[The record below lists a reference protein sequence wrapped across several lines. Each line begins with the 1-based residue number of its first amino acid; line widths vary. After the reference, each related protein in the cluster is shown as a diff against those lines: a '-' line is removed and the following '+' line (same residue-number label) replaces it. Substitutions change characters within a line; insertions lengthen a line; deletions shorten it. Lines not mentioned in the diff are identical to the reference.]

1 MPQFVHLHV
10 HTQYSILDGA
20 SDIKKVV
27 ARAKEL
33 GMPALAITDHGNMYG
48 VKEFHDVAT
57 KAGIKPILGCEV
69 YVVKNRF
76 EKDKDEKTGDHLVL
90 LAKNKKGYQN
100 LCKIVSY
107 SYTEGFYY
115 KPRVDKELLRL
126 YGEGL
131 ICCSACLG
139 GEIPQFIMRGDLAG
153 AEAAVLE
160 FREIFG
166 DDYYLEMQL
175 HPAGDERDENVYKNQ
190 VEVNRE
196 LRKLAAKHNIPL
208 ICSNDVHFV
217 MRDDATAH
225 DLLICLNTNRYV
237 DEPNRMRYT
246 FQEWLKSPDEM
257 AELFPDDAEALENT
271 VRIADKVEEYK
282 ITHAPLMPDF
292 PPPPDFHIDLD
303 EVRGSMLKKVDDE
316 TLRTKYLAAGSLT
329 ELEEAVKAEGE
340 AQVELLD
347 VAKQYCYLRALAY
360 DGCRKRYCSDDKP
373 ELSKEEQERLEYELA
388 TIERMGF
395 PGYFLIVWDFI
406 RAGREMGVSVGPG
419 RGSAAGSMVAYALK
433 ITNIDPLKYH
443 LLFERFLNPDR
454 ISLPDVDVDFDEDGR
469 ADVLN
474 YVTEKYGKKRVAQ
487 IVTYG
492 TMATKLAI
500 KDVARV
506 MRVPVSES
514 DRLTKMV
521 PDRIDKEKGE
531 TPFHAVYRTVPEF
544 KREAEEGEQAIRDT
558 LKYAEQLEGQ
568 VRQTG
573 VHACGVIIGKDDL
586 ELFAPISTVK
596 DKDSKDEAYKNVVQY
611 EGKQVESVGLIKMDF
626 LGLRTLSIIKDAL
639 ENVQRTKGYWYD
651 IDSVPLDDVET
662 YELFSRGDTT
672 GLFQF
677 ESAGMKK
684 YMRQLKPTRFED
696 LIAMNALYRPGPMDY
711 IPDFIAR
718 KNGLQPVTYDLNG
731 MEEYLGDTYGITVYQ
746 EQVMLLSQKLGGF
759 TGGEADT
766 LRKAMGKKMRDVL
779 DKMKPKFIE
788 GATERGHDPKVCE
801 KVWGDWEAFASYAFN
816 KSHATCYAYV
826 AYQTGYLKAHYPSE
840 FMAALLSRNF
850 TDLKTVTLYMQ
861 ECKRMGINVM
871 GPDVNE
877 SYNVFTADKQG
888 NVRFG
893 MAAIKG
899 VGDGAVREIVAE
911 RERGGRFTDIYDF
924 VERVNL
930 SAVNRK
936 VIDCLAMGGAFDD
949 IIDFPR
955 DKFFVKRGDLSF
967 SEELVRYGNRH
978 REERENSQQSLFG
991 MEDDS
996 AGVQRPTVPEYGDPA
1011 TEKWGPLQTLTH
1023 EKTAVGMYLS
1033 AHPLDDYAVIINN
1046 MCNTVPEQLN
1056 NLPDLNGRDVSFA
1069 GIITSVQ
1076 ILRNKSD
1083 KEYCRFKLEG
1093 YDGTACELM
1102 LFNKDFE
1109 KFRDKLYVNYFV
1121 FITGKVQAP
1130 KYSPDRVMLNIDR
1143 IQKLEDVERNSV
1155 KKLTVTLPVKMI
1167 DGEFS
1172 ENLGRVVDASKGH
1185 IVLCFNLYAGTV
1197 SQRMVSRTK
1206 RVRLTRELINF
1217 LDENE
1222 LKYTIS

>member
-20 SDIKKVV
+20 SDIKKIV

-33 GMPALAITDHGNMYG
+33 DMPALAITDHGNMYG

-57 KAGIKPILGCEV
+57 KAGVKPILGCEV

-76 EKDKDEKTGDHLVL
+76 EKDKDEKAGDHLVL

-107 SYTEGFYY
+107 SWTEGFYY

-126 YGEGL
+126 YNEGL
-131 ICCSACLG
+131 ICSSACLG
-139 GEIPQFIMRGDLAG
+139 GEIPQLIMRGDLAG

-160 FREIFG
+160 FKEIFG

-175 HPAGDERDENVYKNQ
+175 HKAGDERDEHVYIHQ
-190 VEVNRE
+190 LEVNRE
-196 LRKLAAKHNIPL
+196 LRRFAAKHNIKL

-217 MRDDATAH
+217 MKEDAEAH

-246 FQEWLKSPDEM
+246 FQEYLKSADEM
-257 AELFPDDAEALENT
+257 AELFPEDAEALANT
-271 VRIADKVEEYK
+271 LEIADKIEEYK

-303 EVRGSMLKKVDDE
+303 EVRGSMLKKVEDE
-316 TLRTKYLAAGSLT
+316 ALKERCLAAASLE
-329 ELEEAVKAEGE
+329 ELEKVAAEGG
-340 AQVELLD
+340 QTELLD

-360 DGCRKRYCSDDKP
+360 DGCRKRYCSESKP
-373 ELSKEEQERLEYELA
+373 ELSDEERERLEYELA

-406 RAGREMGVSVGPG
+406 RAAREMGVSVGPG

-506 MRVPVSES
+506 LRVPIAES

-544 KREAEEGEQAIRDT
+544 KHEAEEGEPSIRAT
-558 LKYAEQLEGQ
+558 LKFAEQLEGQ

-586 ELFAPISTVK
+586 ELFAPLSTVK
-596 DKDSKDEAYKNVVQY
+596 DKESKEEVYKNVVQY

-639 ENVQRTKGYWYD
+639 KNVERTRGFWYD
-651 IDSVPLDDVET
+651 IDSVPLDDVPT

-731 MEEYLGDTYGITVYQ
+731 MEEYLSDTYGITVYQ

-788 GATERGHDPKVCE
+788 GATERGHDAKVCE
-801 KVWGDWEAFASYAFN
+801 KVWADWEAFASYAFN

-899 VGDGAVREIVAE
+899 VGDGAVMEIVAE
-911 RERGGRFTDIYDF
+911 RERGGRFVDIYDF

-936 VIDCLAMGGAFDD
+936 VIDCLAMAGAFDS

-955 DKFFVKRGDLSF
+955 DRFFIKRGDMSF

-978 REERENSQQSLFG
+978 REERENTQRSLFD
-991 MEDDS
+991 MFDDAS
-996 AGVQRPTVPEYGDPA
+996 AEVPKPEVPQYNDPQV
-1011 TEKWGPLQTLTH
+1011 ERWGRLQTLSN
-1023 EKTAVGMYLS
+1023 EKIAVGMYLS
-1033 AHPLDDYAVIINN
+1033 AHPLDDYAVIIDS
-1046 MCNTVPEQLN
+1046 MCNIVPEQLN
-1056 NLPDLNGRDVSFA
+1056 NLPELNGRDVTFA
-1069 GIITSVQ
+1069 GIVTSVQ
-1076 ILRNKSD
+1076 VMRNKSD

-1093 YDGTACELM
+1093 YDGTECEIM

-1109 KFRDKLYVNYFV
+1109 KFRDKLYVNYFIYV
-1121 FITGKVQAP
+1121 SGKVMTP
-1130 KYSPDRVMLNIDR
+1130 KYSPDRVVLNINS
-1143 IQKLEDVERNSV
+1143 IQKLEDVERNAV
-1155 KKLTVTLPVKMI
+1155 KKITVAVPARMVDK
-1167 DGEFS
+1167 EFS
-1172 ENLGRVVDASKGH
+1172 EMFAKAVNESKGH
-1185 IVLCFNLYAGTV
+1185 ISLCVNIYSGQV
-1197 SQRMVSRTK
+1197 SQRMISRTK
-1206 RVRLTRELINF
+1206 RVKLSREFVAF
-1217 LDENE
+1217 LKDNN
-1222 LKYTIS
+1222 LKYTLS

>member
-57 KAGIKPILGCEV
+57 KAGVKPILGCEV

-115 KPRVDKELLRL
+115 KPRIDKELLRL

-139 GEIPQFIMRGDLAG
+139 GEIPQFIMRGDLEG

-175 HPAGDERDENVYKNQ
+175 HPAGDERDENIYKYQ

-196 LRKLAAKHNIPL
+196 LRKLAARHNIPL
-208 ICSNDVHFV
+208 VCSNDVHFV
-217 MRDDATAH
+217 MKDDAAAH

-237 DEPNRMRYT
+237 DEQNRMRYT

-257 AELFPDDAEALENT
+257 AELFPDDLEALENT
-271 VRIADKVEEYK
+271 VRLAEKVEEYK

-303 EVRGSMLKKVDDE
+303 EVRTSMLKKVEDE
-316 TLRTKYLAAGSLT
+316 ALRTKYLGATSLS

-340 AQVELLD
+340 AQIELLD

-360 DGCRKRYCSDDKP
+360 EGCRNRYCSDEKP
-373 ELSKEEQERLEYELA
+373 ELNEEETKRLEYELA

-506 MRVPVSES
+506 MRVSIQDS
-514 DRLTKMV
+514 DRLTKMI

-531 TPFHAVYRTVPEF
+531 TPFHA
-544 KREAEEGEQAIRDT
+544 
-558 LKYAEQLEGQ
+558 
-568 VRQTG
+568 
-573 VHACGVIIGKDDL
+573 
-586 ELFAPISTVK
+586 
-596 DKDSKDEAYKNVVQY
+596 
-611 EGKQVESVGLIKMDF
+611 
-626 LGLRTLSIIKDAL
+626 
-639 ENVQRTKGYWYD
+639 
-651 IDSVPLDDVET
+651 
-662 YELFSRGDTT
+662 
-672 GLFQF
+672 
-677 ESAGMKK
+677 
-684 YMRQLKPTRFED
+684 
-696 LIAMNALYRPGPMDY
+696 
-711 IPDFIAR
+711 
-718 KNGLQPVTYDLNG
+718 
-731 MEEYLGDTYGITVYQ
+731 
-746 EQVMLLSQKLGGF
+746 
-759 TGGEADT
+759 
-766 LRKAMGKKMRDVL
+766 
-779 DKMKPKFIE
+779 
-788 GATERGHDPKVCE
+788 
-801 KVWGDWEAFASYAFN
+801 
-816 KSHATCYAYV
+816 
-826 AYQTGYLKAHYPSE
+826 
-840 FMAALLSRNF
+840 
-850 TDLKTVTLYMQ
+850 
-861 ECKRMGINVM
+861 
-871 GPDVNE
+871 
-877 SYNVFTADKQG
+877 
-888 NVRFG
+888 
-893 MAAIKG
+893 
-899 VGDGAVREIVAE
+899 
-911 RERGGRFTDIYDF
+911 
-924 VERVNL
+924 
-930 SAVNRK
+930 
-936 VIDCLAMGGAFDD
+936 
-949 IIDFPR
+949 
-955 DKFFVKRGDLSF
+955 
-967 SEELVRYGNRH
+967 
-978 REERENSQQSLFG
+978 
-991 MEDDS
+991 
-996 AGVQRPTVPEYGDPA
+996 
-1011 TEKWGPLQTLTH
+1011 
-1023 EKTAVGMYLS
+1023 
-1033 AHPLDDYAVIINN
+1033 
-1046 MCNTVPEQLN
+1046 
-1056 NLPDLNGRDVSFA
+1056 
-1069 GIITSVQ
+1069 
-1076 ILRNKSD
+1076 
-1083 KEYCRFKLEG
+1083 
-1093 YDGTACELM
+1093 
-1102 LFNKDFE
+1102 
-1109 KFRDKLYVNYFV
+1109 
-1121 FITGKVQAP
+1121 
-1130 KYSPDRVMLNIDR
+1130 
-1143 IQKLEDVERNSV
+1143 
-1155 KKLTVTLPVKMI
+1155 
-1167 DGEFS
+1167 
-1172 ENLGRVVDASKGH
+1172 
-1185 IVLCFNLYAGTV
+1185 
-1197 SQRMVSRTK
+1197 
-1206 RVRLTRELINF
+1206 
-1217 LDENE
+1217 
-1222 LKYTIS
+1222 

>member
-1 MPQFVHLHV
+1 MPQFVHLHL

-69 YVVKNRF
+69 YVVRNRF
-76 EKDKDEKTGDHLVL
+76 EKDKDEKAGDHLVL

-107 SYTEGFYY
+107 SWTEGFYY
-115 KPRVDKELLRL
+115 KPRIDKELLKL

-139 GEIPQFIMRGDLAG
+139 GEIPQLIMRGDLAG

-160 FREIFG
+160 FRKLFG
-166 DDYYLEMQL
+166 EDYYLEMQL
-175 HPAGDERDENVYKNQ
+175 HPAGDERDEHVYHNQ
-190 VEVNRE
+190 LEVNRE
-196 LRKLAAKHNIPL
+196 LRALAAKHNIPL

-217 MRDDATAH
+217 MAEDATAH
-225 DLLICLNTNRYV
+225 DLLICLNTNRYF

-246 FQEWLKSPDEM
+246 FQEYLKSADEM
-257 AELFPDDAEALENT
+257 AELFPGDPEALANT
-271 VRIADKVEEYK
+271 IAIADKVEEYK

-303 EVRGSMLKKVDDE
+303 QVRGSMLKKIEDE
-316 TLRTKYLAAGSLT
+316 ALKDKYLAAGSLT
-329 ELEEAVKAEGE
+329 ELESAVAEDDKT
-340 AQVELLD
+340 ELLD

-360 DGCRKRYCSDDKP
+360 DGCRARYCTESKP
-373 ELSKEEQERLEYELA
+373 ELSAEETERLEYELA

-406 RAGREMGVSVGPG
+406 RAAREMGVSVGPG

-506 MRVPVSES
+506 LRVPISES

-544 KREAEEGEQAIRDT
+544 KREAEEGEQSIRDT

-586 ELFAPISTVK
+586 ELFAPLSTVK
-596 DKDSKDEAYKNVVQY
+596 DKESKEEAYKNVVQY

-639 ENVQRTKGYWYD
+639 KNVERTKGYWYD
-651 IDSVPLDDVET
+651 IDSVPLDDVAT

-731 MEEYLGDTYGITVYQ
+731 MEEYLSDTYGITVYQ

-788 GATERGHDPKVCE
+788 GATERGHDPKVCD

-861 ECKRMGINVM
+861 ECKRMGIEVL

-877 SYNVFTADKQG
+877 SYNVFTADKKG

-899 VGDGAVREIVAE
+899 VGDGAVMAIVSE
-911 RERGGRFTDIYDF
+911 REQNGRFTDIYDF

-936 VIDCLAMGGAFDD
+936 VIDCLATAGAFDD

-955 DKFFVKRGDLSF
+955 DKFFVKTGDVSF

-991 MEDDS
+991 MDDDT
-996 AGVQRPTVPEYGDPA
+996 AGVSRPPVPEYNNPE
-1011 TEKWGPLQTLTH
+1011 TERWGRLQTLSN

-1033 AHPLDDYAVIINN
+1033 AHPLEDYAVIINN
-1046 MCNTVPEQLN
+1046 MCNVVPEQLN
-1056 NLPDLNGRDVSFA
+1056 NLPDLNGRDVNFA

-1083 KEYCRFKLEG
+1083 KEYCRFKIEG
-1093 YDGTACELM
+1093 IDGTACEIL
-1102 LFNKDFE
+1102 LYNKEFE
-1109 KFRDKLYVNYFV
+1109 KFRDKLYLNYFV
-1121 FITGKVQAP
+1121 YISGKVQP
-1130 KYSPDRVMLNIDR
+1130 PRYSPDRIMLNITN

-1155 KKLTVTLPVKMI
+1155 HKITIAVPAKGVDKALSE
-1167 DGEFS
+1167 EF
-1172 ENLGRVVDASKGH
+1172 GRVVEAARGN
-1185 IVLCFNLYAGTV
+1185 IVLCINIYHGNV
-1197 SQRMVSRTK
+1197 SQRFISRTR
-1206 RVRLTRELINF
+1206 RVRLSRELIGF
-1217 LDENE
+1217 LEENE
-1222 LKYTIS
+1222 FKYTLS

>member
-20 SDIKKVV
+20 SDIKKIV

-33 GMPALAITDHGNMYG
+33 DMPALAITDHGNMYG

-57 KAGIKPILGCEV
+57 KAGVKPILGCEV

-76 EKDKDEKTGDHLVL
+76 EKDKDEKAGDHLVL

-107 SYTEGFYY
+107 SWTEGFYY

-126 YGEGL
+126 YNEGL
-131 ICCSACLG
+131 ICSSACLG
-139 GEIPQFIMRGDLAG
+139 GEIPQLIMRGDLAG

-160 FREIFG
+160 FKEIFG

-175 HPAGDERDENVYKNQ
+175 HKAGDERDEHVYIHQ
-190 VEVNRE
+190 LEVNRE
-196 LRKLAAKHNIPL
+196 LRRLAAKHNIKL

-217 MRDDATAH
+217 MKDDAEAH

-246 FQEWLKSPDEM
+246 FQEYLKSADEM
-257 AELFPDDAEALENT
+257 AELFPEDAEALANT
-271 VRIADKVEEYK
+271 LEIAGKVEEYK

-303 EVRGSMLKKVDDE
+303 EVRGSMLKKVEDE
-316 TLRTKYLAAGSLT
+316 ALKERCLAAASLE
-329 ELEEAVKAEGE
+329 ELEKVVAEGG
-340 AQVELLD
+340 QTELLD

-360 DGCRKRYCSDDKP
+360 DGCRKRYCSESKP
-373 ELSKEEQERLEYELA
+373 ELSDEERERLEYELA

-406 RAGREMGVSVGPG
+406 RAAREMGVSVGPG

-506 MRVPVSES
+506 LRVPIAES

-544 KREAEEGEQAIRDT
+544 KHEAEEGEPSIRAT
-558 LKYAEQLEGQ
+558 LKFAEQLEGQ

-586 ELFAPISTVK
+586 ELFAPLSTVK
-596 DKDSKDEAYKNVVQY
+596 DKESKEEVYKNVVQY

-639 ENVQRTKGYWYD
+639 KNVERTRGFWYD
-651 IDSVPLDDVET
+651 IDSVPLDDVPT

-718 KNGLQPVTYDLNG
+718 KNGLQPVTW
-731 MEEYLGDTYGITVYQ
+731 
-746 EQVMLLSQKLGGF
+746 
-759 TGGEADT
+759 
-766 LRKAMGKKMRDVL
+766 RK
-779 DKMKPKFIE
+779 
-788 GATERGHDPKVCE
+788 
-801 KVWGDWEAFASYAFN
+801 
-816 KSHATCYAYV
+816 
-826 AYQTGYLKAHYPSE
+826 
-840 FMAALLSRNF
+840 
-850 TDLKTVTLYMQ
+850 
-861 ECKRMGINVM
+861 
-871 GPDVNE
+871 
-877 SYNVFTADKQG
+877 
-888 NVRFG
+888 
-893 MAAIKG
+893 
-899 VGDGAVREIVAE
+899 
-911 RERGGRFTDIYDF
+911 
-924 VERVNL
+924 
-930 SAVNRK
+930 
-936 VIDCLAMGGAFDD
+936 
-949 IIDFPR
+949 
-955 DKFFVKRGDLSF
+955 
-967 SEELVRYGNRH
+967 
-978 REERENSQQSLFG
+978 
-991 MEDDS
+991 
-996 AGVQRPTVPEYGDPA
+996 
-1011 TEKWGPLQTLTH
+1011 
-1023 EKTAVGMYLS
+1023 
-1033 AHPLDDYAVIINN
+1033 
-1046 MCNTVPEQLN
+1046 
-1056 NLPDLNGRDVSFA
+1056 
-1069 GIITSVQ
+1069 
-1076 ILRNKSD
+1076 
-1083 KEYCRFKLEG
+1083 
-1093 YDGTACELM
+1093 
-1102 LFNKDFE
+1102 
-1109 KFRDKLYVNYFV
+1109 
-1121 FITGKVQAP
+1121 
-1130 KYSPDRVMLNIDR
+1130 
-1143 IQKLEDVERNSV
+1143 
-1155 KKLTVTLPVKMI
+1155 
-1167 DGEFS
+1167 
-1172 ENLGRVVDASKGH
+1172 
-1185 IVLCFNLYAGTV
+1185 
-1197 SQRMVSRTK
+1197 
-1206 RVRLTRELINF
+1206 
-1217 LDENE
+1217 
-1222 LKYTIS
+1222 